1 MLPRDQVSYSLF
13 QSPEEFKDFRCEEPD
28 YVDFVCKPEEAL
40 KHQKENLTLTYVF
53 WHKERPIGY
62 VALATGSLRKAE
74 MPSQIREQKPY
85 QHIPCILLGQMA
97 RDLNYKR
104 QGVGKI
110 MVDFAISIARQIA
123 EQVGCRYVILDAE
136 LDKVELYKGFGFQ
149 EVPRGEGGKTCVMF
163 FDLGFREELQTN

>member
-74 MPSQIREQKPY
+74 MPSQIRKQKPY

-97 RDLNYKR
+97 RDLNTR
-104 QGVGKI
+104 
-110 MVDFAISIARQIA
+110 DR
-123 EQVGCRYVILDAE
+123 CRE
-136 LDKVELYKGFGFQ
+136 NHG
-149 EVPRGEGGKTCVMF
+149 
-163 FDLGFREELQTN
+163 